1 MARIAI
7 LIALPPLA
15 KGTCCCAAP
24 SACCCAF
31 GKCGKWLKCACAG
44 SGTQTVAVASTKHC
58 PFEGHFIRC
67 LIQSKALIVVCVG
80 QVPQKGRF
88 ARQLVFVAF
97 RLEAYAKFA
106 FCFFAAWNVGIW
118 AGFRATAAA
127 AGPANSAT
135 PWKHNTKKKAGEW
148 KPPKPWG
155 LTIFFFLF
163 ACPGAVPLF
172 RTTAAVAALQLQFSR
187 ICLKQIYM
195 EGSVRA
201 EFINAALEKL
211 PRFFVVFFFFD
222 FAIISWS
229 NNDATHRPINL
240 PNVT

>member
-135 PWKHNTKKKAGEW
+135 P
-148 KPPKPWG
+148 
-155 LTIFFFLF
+155 
-163 ACPGAVPLF
+163 
-172 RTTAAVAALQLQFSR
+172 
-187 ICLKQIYM
+187 
-195 EGSVRA
+195 
-201 EFINAALEKL
+201 
-211 PRFFVVFFFFD
+211 
-222 FAIISWS
+222 
-229 NNDATHRPINL
+229 
-240 PNVT
+240 